1 MSIIAQLFLAGP
13 RLCAM
18 GRVLPSNVADPG
30 FKPGDEVAP
39 FNNFAEDVSG
49 DLAMWG
55 ADLLVM
61 LLRALQ
67 ALSYP

>member
-1 MSIIAQLFLAGP
+1 
-13 RLCAM
+13 M

-30 FKPGDEVAP
+30 FKPGDEVTP

-55 ADLLVM
+55 ADLLLI